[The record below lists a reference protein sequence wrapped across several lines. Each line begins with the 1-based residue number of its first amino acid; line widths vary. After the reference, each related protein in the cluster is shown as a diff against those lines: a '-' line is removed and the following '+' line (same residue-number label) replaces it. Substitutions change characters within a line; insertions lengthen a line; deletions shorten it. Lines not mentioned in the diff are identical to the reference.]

1 MSFWWTP
8 SINELEFYYNNYL
21 KKRLQKEIRSYAKKE
36 QTSTSFELTKVKD
49 TATKYASYNVNSMT
63 QRDLVFD
70 SKDCLYA

>member
-1 MSFWWTP
+1 M
-8 SINELEFYYNNYL
+8 
-21 KKRLQKEIRSYAKKE
+21 QKKE

-70 SKDCLYA
+70 RKDCLYV